1 MSIEHIS
8 DTALWVATYR
18 AMESER
24 SDAIF
29 RDPFARKLA
38 GSKGQAIVDL
48 MPQGRAMAWTMIVR
62 TAVLDEMIMDTV
74 KRRGADLVLNLAAG
88 LDTRPWRLELPP
100 SLGWIDVDLPDILNY
115 KTEALQNETPVCR
128 YVAIPA
134 DLTDAEARRDLF
146 ARVGAEG
153 GDVLV
158 VTEGLIIYLTPE
170 QVSGLA
176 RDLYAQP
183 RFRWWLT
190 DLVSP
195 KLMQWIQKT
204 WGSAL
209 QRGNAPFQFAPEEGT
224 KFFEPLGWREVSFR
238 STGEEARRLKREI
251 RNAWI
256 WRLMIAFYSAKRK
269 EEMRRLAGNVL
280 LERQGLEESKAP
292 A

>member
-1 MSIEHIS
+1 VSIEHIS

-24 SDAIF
+24 ADAIF

-38 GSKGQAIVDL
+38 GSRGQAIVDL

-62 TAVLDEMIMDTV
+62 TAVLDEMILDTV
-74 KRRGADLVLNLAAG
+74 KRRGAELVLNLAAG
-88 LDTRPWRLELPP
+88 LDTRPWRLDLPP

-115 KTEALQNETPVCR
+115 KTEALKDETPVCR
-128 YVAIPA
+128 YVAIPT

-146 ARVGAEG
+146 ARVGNEG

-190 DLVSP
+190 DLVSAR
-195 KLMQWIQKT
+195 LMQWIQKT
-204 WGSAL
+204 WGSQL

-224 KFFEPLGWREVSFR
+224 KFFEPLGWREVEFR
-238 STGEEARRLKREI
+238 STGEEARRLKREV
-251 RNAWI
+251 RNAWL
-256 WRLMIAFYSAKRK
+256 WRLIIAFYSAKRK
-269 EEMRRLAGNVL
+269 AEMRRLAGQVL
-280 LERQGLEESKAP
+280 LEREGIAEEP